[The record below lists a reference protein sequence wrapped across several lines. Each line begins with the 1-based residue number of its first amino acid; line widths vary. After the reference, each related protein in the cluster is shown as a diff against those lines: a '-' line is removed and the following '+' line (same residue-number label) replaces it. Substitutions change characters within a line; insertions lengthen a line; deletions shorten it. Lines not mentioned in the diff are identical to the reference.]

1 MNKKLSIFFVY
12 SYWIYIISILY
23 FLDLFPYSPLF
34 SNIIMIIF
42 MPAIMLLN
50 LKIKFSQKIIIFLVE
65 LSFLLLVLSKSDKID
80 YVFNYLLIMIYLC
93 VLAINQKSLCQIY
106 CKDLPY
112 AFVNI
117 SKSFEKKFCFS
128 EFLKYFK
135 L

>member
-1 MNKKLSIFFVY
+1 MNKKLSIFLVY

-34 SNIIMIIF
+34 SNIIMIMF
-42 MPAIMLLN
+42 MPAIMLFN

-65 LSFLLLVLSKSDKID
+65 LSFLLLVLSKSAKID

>member
-1 MNKKLSIFFVY
+1 MNKKLSIFLVY

-106 CKDLPY
+106 CKDLPH

-117 SKSFEKKFCFS
+117 SKSFEKKFCFR

>member
-1 MNKKLSIFFVY
+1 M
-12 SYWIYIISILY
+12 
-23 FLDLFPYSPLF
+23 
-34 SNIIMIIF
+34 IMF
-42 MPAIMLLN
+42 MPAIMLFN

-65 LSFLLLVLSKSDKID
+65 LSFLLLVLSKSAKID